1 MITSHKNTG
10 KIDSVIT
17 ENNQFCNIWKDVNF
31 TEAWPG
37 YNSVFATKCL
47 FMHILSLAMGI

>member
-37 YNSVFATKCL
+37 YNSVFVTKCL